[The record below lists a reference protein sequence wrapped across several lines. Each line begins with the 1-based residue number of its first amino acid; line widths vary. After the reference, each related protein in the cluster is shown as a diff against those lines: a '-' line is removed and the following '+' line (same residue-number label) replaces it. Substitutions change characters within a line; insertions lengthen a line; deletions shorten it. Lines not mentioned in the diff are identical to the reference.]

1 MVIVDRTHPDRRRGF
16 VSMDLFLAM
25 ALFLFGFF
33 GVAYISTR
41 EMRLARAYYY
51 DAIAMSL
58 VDGEL
63 EVLAAGEWQS
73 LPEGESEYHSKAP
86 TMDSLPPGEFRAT
99 RTTDRIQL
107 EWIPDRK
114 GNGRHIVRSFAL
126 KQTGAPNPEIKR

>member
-1 MVIVDRTHPDRRRGF
+1 MVIDVRTHSIRRHGF

-33 GVAYISTR
+33 GIAFVSTR

-73 LPEGESEYHSKAP
+73 LPEGESTYHSKAP
-86 TMDSLPPGEFRAT
+86 TMSALPPGEFRAT
-99 RTTDRIQL
+99 RSTKRIQL
-107 EWIPDRK
+107 EWIPAQK
-114 GNGRHIVRSFAL
+114 GNGRHIVRGFAL
-126 KQTGAPNPEIKR
+126 KQIDAPHPEAKR